1 MIFRTSSSAAKVI
14 APAPFRYLGVFGA
27 QLVQADWTFS
37 GRSETS
43 RRTITAGVNRSGY
56 DKMVGNWIYKA
67 PGLKL

>member
-1 MIFRTSSSAAKVI
+1 MEPRRLRPRPSDTWGCS
-14 APAPFRYLGVFGA
+14 
-27 QLVQADWTFS
+27 VQADWTFS